1 MSGEVVELPKGLR
14 VLVIEDDVS
23 MAHLLETV
31 LGGMECK
38 VVGPL
43 ARVDEVFA
51 LLKRA
56 GDTIDMVLLD
66 VNLSGVPAYPIADEL
81 TGRKIPF
88 AFVTGYGESGVA
100 DAYVEYPLL
109 QKPFRADDL
118 KRTLIEMSGKIR
130 R

>member
-1 MSGEVVELPKGLR
+1 MSDDAELQKGLR

-43 ARVDEVFA
+43 ARTDEVFA
-51 LLKRA
+51 LLKRS

-66 VNLSGVPAYPIADEL
+66 VNLAGVPAYPIADEL

-109 QKPFRADDL
+109 QKPFRAEDL
-118 KRTLIEMSGKIR
+118 KRTLIEMSKKVR